1 MALGSLAEG
10 TRVTVIPVGMNYFH
24 AHKFRSRAVVKFG
37 DPVEISSDLV
47 NNFKSGKRRESVGA
61 LLGSIYQSLAAV
73 TVTAPDFETMMV
85 TTSLAY
91 LSSVANLV
99 ACSCRETIV
108 YLEKETTPAIHRH

>member
-10 TRVTVIPVGMNYFH
+10 TRLTVIPVGMNYFH

-47 NNFKSGKRRESVGA
+47 HNFKNGKRRESVGV
-61 LLGSIYQSLAAV
+61 LLCSIYQSLAAV

-85 TTSLAY
+85 SN
-91 LSSVANLV
+91 SW
-99 ACSCRETIV
+99 
-108 YLEKETTPAIHRH
+108 